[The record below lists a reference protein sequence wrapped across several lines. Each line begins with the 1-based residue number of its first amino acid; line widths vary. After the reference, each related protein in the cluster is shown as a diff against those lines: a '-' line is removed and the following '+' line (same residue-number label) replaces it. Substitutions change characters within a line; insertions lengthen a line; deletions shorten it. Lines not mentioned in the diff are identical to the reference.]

1 MYQQPSPDLKE
12 NAPHGT
18 QAFPCAFY
26 RTQIIG
32 QGMMVKHHWHKEIEI
47 LYFPG
52 GNFRLEINMETF
64 DISSECFYFIN
75 PGELHSIRTLSLEN
89 MPEYALVFHP
99 DFLCAPF
106 YDTIQAQLIQP
117 LQNGQL
123 LFPRS
128 VPASSPV
135 FASLKSNFFHI
146 INAFLNCD
154 SPEVFETISKTIQ
167 LNSFR
172 ASGTATISLT
182 DQLLIKASLLQIFAQ
197 LFSQQLFCPTERSGN
212 HRIETIK
219 TTITFI
225 QNHYQEKIYIR
236 DLASLA
242 GLNEQYFCRF
252 FKKAIGMSPVEYLNE
267 YRIRQAVRLLRNSTL
282 PVTEIC
288 LDCGY
293 NNMGNFLREFR
304 RYTGTTPLKYRKG
317 NQELS

>member
-26 RTQIIG
+26 RTQITG
-32 QGMMVKHHWHKEIEI
+32 RGMMVKHHWHKEIEI

-128 VPASSPV
+128 VPADSPV
-135 FASLKSNFFHI
+135 FPPLKSNFFHI
-146 INAFLNCD
+146 INAFQNCD
-154 SPEVFETISKTIQ
+154 FPEVFETISKAIQ
-167 LNSFR
+167 FHSFR
-172 ASGTATISLT
+172 ASGTAVVGLT
-182 DQLLIKASLLQIFAQ
+182 DQLLIKSLPAAD
-197 LFSQQLFCPTERSGN
+197 FCPAFQPSAFLP
-212 HRIETIK
+212 HR
-219 TTITFI
+219 
-225 QNHYQEKIYIR
+225 
-236 DLASLA
+236 A
-242 GLNEQYFCRF
+242 
-252 FKKAIGMSPVEYLNE
+252 FK
-267 YRIRQAVRLLRNSTL
+267 
-282 PVTEIC
+282 
-288 LDCGY
+288 
-293 NNMGNFLREFR
+293 
-304 RYTGTTPLKYRKG
+304 
-317 NQELS
+317 